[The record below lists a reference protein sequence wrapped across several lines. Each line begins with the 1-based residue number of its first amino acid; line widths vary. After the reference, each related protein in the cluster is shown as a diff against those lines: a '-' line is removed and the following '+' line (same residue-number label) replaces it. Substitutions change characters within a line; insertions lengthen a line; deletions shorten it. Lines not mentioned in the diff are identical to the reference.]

1 MVKKN
6 KKTNS
11 NLIQNQKWYLKYFI
25 CEHCYFSKKPMKKL
39 CNKCLKRQNNT
50 QKLNKNNLNSIKNNL
65 HSIQNNL
72 HSNKNNLNSIK
83 NNLHSNKNN
92 LILSYPFTSICIG
105 LTIVYSIIIIFK
117 L

>member
-6 KKTNS
+6 KKTNY

-72 HSNKNNLNSIK
+72 HSNKNNL
-83 NNLHSNKNN
+83 
-92 LILSYPFTSICIG
+92 ILSYPFTSICIG

>member
-72 HSNKNNLNSIK
+72 HSNKNNL
-83 NNLHSNKNN
+83 
-92 LILSYPFTSICIG
+92 ILSYPFTSICIG